1 MNTASS
7 KYTLTELD
15 ANTSSQFRR
24 WTVWDSEDKWVC
36 EVLHRM
42 EEDEYDLQWY
52 AGGTGGFASL
62 EEAIT
67 HLEGK
72 E

>member
-1 MNTASS
+1 MNTVSS

-42 EEDEYDLQWY
+42 EEDEYDIIRY
-52 AGGTGGFASL
+52 AGGVDGFASL
-62 EEAIT
+62 EEVIT
-67 HLEGK
+67 HLEEK